1 MVPAGNRWEGKQT
14 NLDNFE
20 MGERGSL
27 NIFFGW
33 LQVGKSIQETSRIYS
48 LVYPE
53 IFMTNTSVLFAP
65 LFHHK

>member
-33 LQVGKSIQETSRIYS
+33 LSEKKKNLNRGFLGCFSQNFQIIKI
-48 LVYPE
+48 L
-53 IFMTNTSVLFAP
+53 L
-65 LFHHK
+65 